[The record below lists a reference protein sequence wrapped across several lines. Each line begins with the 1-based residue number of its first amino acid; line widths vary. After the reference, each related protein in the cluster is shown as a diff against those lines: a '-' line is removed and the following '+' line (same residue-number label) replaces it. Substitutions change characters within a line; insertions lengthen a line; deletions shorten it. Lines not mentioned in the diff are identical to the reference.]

1 MTTRSNSMV
10 PTMMQMQ
17 EPSTD
22 FLIDKITNSN
32 NSITNYL
39 NSLQTFPQLS
49 HEQLVELFQQYEKG
63 GKDSHIARKKLTESN
78 LRLVVYVAKKQKSHN
93 IPLEDLIQEGNLG
106 LLKAIERFD
115 WKKGFRFSTYAT
127 WWIRQAISQ
136 YVLKRK
142 KIIRLPAH
150 AASAQRKMIEA
161 VNTYKDE
168 MGSEPT
174 SEELSSM
181 IEVSESVVKATIHS
195 GKNVVSL
202 HQPILSDSEDSTL
215 EDKIEDSNE
224 NSNPFESLA
233 KKQLMSVVKEV
244 LKNLTPKEAAIL
256 RLRFGITEDIEE
268 SLYAVSENEKLQII
282 SGKGLK

>member
-1 MTTRSNSMV
+1 MTVRSNHRAV
-10 PTMMQMQ
+10 MMLNQ
-17 EPSTD
+17 ESSTD
-22 FLIDKITNSN
+22 LMFEKITSTNS
-32 NSITNYL
+32 SITNYL
-39 NSLQTFPQLS
+39 NSLQSYPQLT
-49 HEQLVELFQQYEKG
+49 HEQLVNLFQKYEKG
-63 GKDSHIARKKLTESN
+63 GKESIVARKKLAESN

-127 WWIRQAISQ
+127 WWIKQAISQ

-161 VNTYKDE
+161 MNNYKDE

-174 SEELSSM
+174 SAELSSM

-195 GKNVVSL
+195 GKNVISL
-202 HQPILSDSEDSTL
+202 NQPILSDSEDATL
-215 EDKIEDSNE
+215 EDKLEDLNE
-224 NSNPFESLA
+224 NLNPFEVLA
-233 KKQLMSVVKEV
+233 KKELMNVVKNV
-244 LKNLTPKEAAIL
+244 LSNLSAKEAAIL
-256 RLRFGITEDIEE
+256 RLRFGLSEDIEE
-268 SLYAVSENEKLQII
+268 TLYTVTDAEKLDII
-282 SGKGLK
+282 SGKGLS